1 MDYKPDAELYSVV
14 HASDLAPLLVG
25 KSIESIDTHQDT
37 VRLTDGTILSFVRG
51 GDCCAWFSAHLKEGN
66 LTENVITAVHEVYSD
81 STDEDYL
88 FTIAVYAVNQE
99 VMSVEV
105 TGDEGTG
112 YYGSS
117 FDLWVYKPKTI
128 ESFLSK

>member
-1 MDYKPDAELYSVV
+1 MDYEPDDKLYSV
-14 HASDLAPLLVG
+14 HASDLSPLLVG
-25 KSIESIDTHQDT
+25 KSIESIDTHQGT
-37 VRLTDGTILSFVRG
+37 VRLTDGTVLAFDGG
-51 GDCCAWFSAHLKEGN
+51 GDCCAWFSAYLKEGN
-66 LTENVITAVHEVYSD
+66 LTENVITAVREVGSD

-88 FTIAVYAVNQE
+88 FTIAVFAVNQE

-105 TGDEGTG
+105 TGDEGSG

-117 FDLWVYKPKTI
+117 FNLRVYKPKTI

>member
-1 MDYKPDAELYSVV
+1 MDYKPDAELYSV

-37 VRLTDGTILSFVRG
+37 VRLTDGTVLSFEGG
-51 GDCCAWFSAHLKEGN
+51 GDCCAWFSAQLKESN
-66 LTENVITAVHEVYSD
+66 LTENVITAVCEVD
-81 STDEDYL
+81 TDNTDEDYL
-88 FTIAVYAVNQE
+88 FTIAVFAVNQE

-105 TGDEGTG
+105 TGYEGSG

-117 FDLWVYKPKTI
+117 FNLRVYKPKTI
-128 ESFLSK
+128 ESFLSN

>member
-1 MDYKPDAELYSVV
+1 MDYNPDDKLYSV

-37 VRLTDGTILSFVRG
+37 VRLTDGTILAFDGG

-66 LTENVITAVHEVYSD
+66 LTENVITEVRQEPLD
-81 STDEDYL
+81 NGDEYDL
-88 FTIAVYAVNQE
+88 FTIAVFAVNQE

-105 TGDEGTG
+105 TGDEGSG

-117 FDLWVYKPKTI
+117 FNLRVYKPKTI
-128 ESFLSK
+128 ESFLSN